1 MPEIRQRI
9 LENMQKFSRA
19 MIGAVLFLPV
29 IGLILA
35 LSSVLT
41 NPTLIAETSFLHQLG
56 QMLGDT
62 FWPLFGNLGLLFCV
76 GISYGLAKD
85 KKTEVALVSVMCFI
99 MFLGANHSWLEH
111 THGLAEKING
121 EYYGTGQTQ
130 LLGFVV
136 VDMGVFLGIILGC
149 TIAWVHNKV
158 SAIELPGALSM
169 YGGAKLTLVAM
180 TPVVIFYA
188 IAFTWIWPF
197 MTHGISALTGF
208 MKNAGV
214 AGVFVYGFFEKF
226 LIPTGLHHFV
236 WSPFQL
242 TQIGGTLNV
251 DGQVVSG
258 TQAIFL
264 AYMRHPD
271 LTPVMNDALRFSQQ
285 GMTTIFGLA
294 GASLAFYHTAKPEKK
309 AMAKAILLP
318 AIITS
323 MLTGITE
330 PIEFTFLFVSP
341 LLWVIHATLTAASQA
356 ICDIFTV
363 RPWGASGLIEFL
375 IYNLPLPVSLTRW
388 PGYVLIGIGQFAVYY
403 VIFRTLV
410 VKLNLKTPGREE
422 SEIKLYSKADYK
434 AARGQT
440 TAAASQQVGQAAG
453 FLQALGGAANIE
465 SINNCATR
473 LRIALVDMAKT
484 QSDDVFKALGA
495 HGVVRRGNGIQVI
508 VGLHVPQVRDQLE
521 SLMKTP
527 LTNEQ
532 TTLTEAIS

>member
-180 TPVVIFYA
+180 TPVV
-188 IAFTWIWPF
+188 
-197 MTHGISALTGF
+197 S
-208 MKNAGV
+208 
-214 AGVFVYGFFEKF
+214 
-226 LIPTGLHHFV
+226 
-236 WSPFQL
+236 S
-242 TQIGGTLNV
+242 
-251 DGQVVSG
+251 
-258 TQAIFL
+258 
-264 AYMRHPD
+264 
-271 LTPVMNDALRFSQQ
+271 TP
-285 GMTTIFGLA
+285 
-294 GASLAFYHTAKPEKK
+294 
-309 AMAKAILLP
+309 
-318 AIITS
+318 
-323 MLTGITE
+323 
-330 PIEFTFLFVSP
+330 SP
-341 LLWVIHATLTAASQA
+341 LPG
-356 ICDIFTV
+356 F
-363 RPWGASGLIEFL
+363 G
-375 IYNLPLPVSLTRW
+375 PL
-388 PGYVLIGIGQFAVYY
+388 
-403 VIFRTLV
+403 
-410 VKLNLKTPGREE
+410 
-422 SEIKLYSKADYK
+422 
-434 AARGQT
+434 
-440 TAAASQQVGQAAG
+440 
-453 FLQALGGAANIE
+453 
-465 SINNCATR
+465 
-473 LRIALVDMAKT
+473 
-484 QSDDVFKALGA
+484 
-495 HGVVRRGNGIQVI
+495 
-508 VGLHVPQVRDQLE
+508 
-521 SLMKTP
+521 
-527 LTNEQ
+527 
-532 TTLTEAIS
+532 

>member
-1 MPEIRQRI
+1 MAWQRI
-9 LENMQKFSRA
+9 
-19 MIGAVLFLPV
+19 
-29 IGLILA
+29 
-35 LSSVLT
+35 
-41 NPTLIAETSFLHQLG
+41 
-56 QMLGDT
+56 
-62 FWPLFGNLGLLFCV
+62 
-76 GISYGLAKD
+76 
-85 KKTEVALVSVMCFI
+85 KTEVALVSVMCFI

-410 VKLNLKTPGREE
+410 VKLNLKTPGREDDE
-422 SEIKLYSKADYK
+422 NVKLYSKAEYRQKVAQPQSVTDDII
-434 AARGQT
+434 RG
-440 TAAASQQVGQAAG
+440 
-453 FLQALGGAANIE
+453 LGGKENIL
-465 SINNCATR
+465 SVDNCFTR
-473 LRIALVDMAKT
+473 LRVAVRDMARVDDT
-484 QSDDVFKALGA
+484 QLKIPAPTASYAIEMKFRLFMASKWDRYVP
-495 HGVVRRGNGIQVI
+495 
-508 VGLHVPQVRDQLE
+508 GLI
-521 SLMKTP
+521 TG
-527 LTNEQ
+527 
-532 TTLTEAIS
+532 

>member
-1 MPEIRQRI
+1 MSVIRQRI

-41 NPTLIAETSFLHQLG
+41 NPTLISETSFLHQLG
-56 QMLGDT
+56 QLLGDT

-158 SAIELPGALSM
+158 STIELPGALSM

-197 MTHGISALTGF
+197 MTHGIAALTGF

-271 LTPVMNDALRFSQQ
+271 LTPVMNEALRFSQQ

-294 GASLAFYHTAKPEKK
+294 GACGWLA
-309 AMAKAILLP
+309 LLALYAGGP
-318 AIITS
+318 RPDGR
-323 MLTGITE
+323 LTGMRWLASAVGRRSMTVYLSQ
-330 PIEFTFLFVSP
+330 TNLFGSIFGVVP
-341 LLWVIHATLTAASQA
+341 LLVT
-356 ICDIFTV
+356 
-363 RPWGASGLIEFL
+363 
-375 IYNLPLPVSLTRW
+375 
-388 PGYVLIGIGQFAVYY
+388 
-403 VIFRTLV
+403 
-410 VKLNLKTPGREE
+410 GRR
-422 SEIKLYSKADYK
+422 LWM
-434 AARGQT
+434 
-440 TAAASQQVGQAAG
+440 GQAAAA
-453 FLQALGGAANIE
+453 LVALGVWLVSVVLCAALE
-465 SINNCATR
+465 RGGHAGPFETL
-473 LRIALVDMAKT
+473 LRTAVAR
-484 QSDDVFKALGA
+484 SE
-495 HGVVRRGNGIQVI
+495 RRRPTPPPPPAVWPGMQAG
-508 VGLHVPQVRDQLE
+508 PQ
-521 SLMKTP
+521 P
-527 LTNEQ
+527 
-532 TTLTEAIS
+532 AP